1 MNLQMGGSTSD
12 QFEWMYACCHSVLCL
27 KPFSL
32 YCLDCEMIDFSIN
45 NLLVNLLL
53 IFHAHGYL
61 AMLSMLAILDSEG
74 LSL

>member
-1 MNLQMGGSTSD
+1 MDEFANGWSTSD

-45 NLLVNLLL
+45 NLLECFINISCTWISGHVK
-53 IFHAHGYL
+53 HVGYP
-61 AMLSMLAILDSEG
+61 
-74 LSL
+74 